1 MTQDEAAKAVEPIL
15 TRFVV
20 DQLLYD
26 RESPKVEPDEPL
38 LGSLLDSMD
47 ILNLVEYVEQQ
58 FGIKI
63 ADDELVPENFETL
76 RRVAGLIASKR
87 ESQG

>member
-1 MTQDEAAKAVEPIL
+1 MTQDEAAKAVEPVL

-20 DQLLYD
+20 EQLLYD

-63 ADDELVPENFETL
+63 ADDELVPENFQTL
-76 RRVAGLIASKR
+76 RHVAGLIASKR